1 MAKLKPKAMFTLERI
16 EDLADIAARDLVRLN
31 TRVLQALGMRIA
43 WARGMSSFDRYIVLS
58 EVDRE
63 ADELYNEI
71 LKQLDK
77 SSADAEEIYTTAA
90 KLAYKSTNKFYAD
103 QGIEQLP
110 IQYQV
115 ALINF
120 VLGVAAATRGNFTN
134 ISGTSV
140 IGFRVLDLDGKIIY
154 RGFKQQYHDLV
165 DQGISDVATGQKD
178 YGSAIRSAMRQTAD
192 SGIRFVDY
200 ESGTSRR
207 LDSAMRQNVL
217 DGVKAIAQEVGE
229 RTGREF
235 GADGVEIDAHNFC
248 APDHLPYQGKQYSN
262 KEFEDIQLGLER
274 PFGFWNCRHTW
285 YPIILG
291 ISPAAYSEEELQQMA
306 NQSMAKQ
313 EFEGKVYTAYEATQ
327 LQRRIERA
335 IRASKDR
342 AVLAK
347 AAGDQLT
354 RKLEQ
359 ARISQLQDKYT
370 ELCKLFKLPFASDRM
385 RVSGFRPVK
394 K

>member
-1 MAKLKPKAMFTLERI
+1 MFTLERI

-165 DQGISDVATGQKD
+165 DQAISDVATGQKD

-306 NQSMAKQ
+306 AQSMAKQ

-359 ARISQLQDKYT
+359 ARISQLRDKYT
-370 ELCKLFKLPFASDRM
+370 DLCKVFGLPFAADRM
-385 RVSGFRPVK
+385 RVSGFRPVR
-394 K
+394 